1 MPSMS
6 LEEVLVLGIAISSV
20 IVIIISILISIQ
32 YKK

>member
-6 LEEVLVLGIAISSV
+6 LEEVLVLGIAVSSV
-20 IVIIISILISIQ
+20 IVIIISILMSIQ